1 MNPVPKIGNDKR
13 KASCKKVGGIVKK
26 VGHKRE
32 KDFLRKYNPSEVD
45 KQIEYG
51 ATADTSI
58 CSQHEVC
65 SRLEA
70 NKILTIYLLAIKAQK
85 IFN

>member
-32 KDFLRKYNPSEVD
+32 KDFSRKYNPSEVD

-51 ATADTSI
+51 VTADTSI

-70 NKILTIYLLAIKAQK
+70 TINLIIYLLAIKAQK